1 MKNADEKSFLDN
13 NNKNDKKNSNE
24 PKKIIERIKLD
35 LFNILNL
42 CLNYSNYS
50 GIELIVVATFESFQ
64 FLYFLFLKV
73 FSDEWKIQ
81 TSNKLYLNIHKILRC
96 LLIFPDF
103 RDSNYSLFIICLFL
117 GFFFN
122 IGILFLFILIGCLL
136 KKRIKIPSAL
146 IKSLSNLINIY
157 NSILLI
163 PLLVIFLPLFHCKS
177 FIEYRKA
184 TLNMDTSFCNQG
196 KEKFYMCLAII
207 GFSLSVIYSFIF
219 ATLFYNISI
228 QYNNYLGRINPSFN
242 IYATFVKICVT
253 ILGEIFIYEIDQS
266 NINNQLLLSGFYLI
280 LFFFFYIVN
289 KLCANFYLDITR
301 KVYDII
307 TIVLFYTSICL
318 FFRTVLIK
326 FKFTSFDGFF
336 QLWIIILLFI
346 IIFQGFYPNNK
357 EKIMN
362 KLPKDIFNPRDS
374 LEYILT
380 MLKFFIHNDK
390 KENIKMFKHFIKK
403 HLLIC
408 NEDFCYLKLY
418 KKEVLDM
425 KKINKKN
432 KHLKVNNHIKNN
444 NNSNDDNQILF
455 KYLDYIFQ
463 YFLNKFPN
471 NNTLKLFFC
480 IFSLEKRN
488 KLNITK
494 YYLQSVLENKPK
506 LYQEFII
513 FQIQK
518 KIDSKNSNFSDDVF
532 TIEITN
538 QLIYDKYL
546 NQFQTEIEIL
556 AHNYQEFWKIFAI
569 EDIHNLSISKIEE
582 NGFKVLNNIEQ
593 IFFLWKKIKKLI
605 QNPIEA
611 KKLYGKFIIDIM
623 SDEILGQELIDES
636 KKITLNFHNHSY
648 QLFKNDINS
657 ISFDGSPVIIA
668 KASQNFENLRIIQL
682 TNSILRV
689 FGYVKND
696 IINHDINILLP
707 KIFRKTHSEI
717 VKNYI
722 NSNLDYKK
730 IKSRKINSFALHRM
744 GYIFPVRIQFILL
757 PTLIHNFLYAV
768 KFKNESEREYNYQ
781 GYAFI
786 NQKLDIINISSQCL
800 KLFNFSS
807 SIFYHIKN
815 PKKAKSERV
824 NLKNCIQELSP
835 QIISSILGKS
845 SRQLTQRYNNEKN
858 NITNN
863 NINEKNTNE
872 LSSRHNEIHL
882 IKKYIDEPDNLVHL
896 YNYEQIVNVLND
908 IYSDNTDRTQK
919 NNDKSNNDKNN
930 NLNIENI
937 DKSNINNKSG
947 RGSISISSGKII
959 RVDTKKSSSYQNNIK
974 GNNNNNNINIHTIPV
989 LINISEILLK
999 NISIN
1004 YYLVTCEYSFRNNIL
1019 KTPSM
1024 GIKKTNLKFNNNT
1037 NKFKYYNGQVIV
1049 FDHNT
1054 GFIIENKNNIFKY
1067 SFSEYLKK
1075 KEKKETEKIKSFS
1088 YLNLPKVSNFHDF
1101 NLTFHKNVNKDS
1113 QINSNK
1119 DSAKTSNRDS
1129 INSPIN
1135 NLKDSIN
1142 ISPQNNSNN
1151 SPSKSNKNESENE
1164 KNNFLEDDL
1173 HKNDDENSSLDN
1185 KENVELN
1192 DITKCEINKL
1202 KIFQKKKKWKQIF
1215 IFNLLNKLIF
1225 IGIIICITFSSI
1237 VYKYS
1242 NLVFLK
1248 SKKNIKALYYI
1259 SQLFNYTLS
1268 STNYFINEQIY
1279 LKSTN
1284 INNETKESL
1293 FQNLSMILFNN
1304 SYYIYD
1310 ILINNGVIL
1319 TEILDM
1325 IDERNIDKNENP
1337 NLMLL
1342 QYLLYYSNDNPIYET
1357 RNFSFIEANNEFMS
1371 SINSISTNI
1380 NQDIE
1385 NENLNETKA
1394 FFLCYNSINNF
1405 YIKVFDLILEIIDI
1419 MNDILQKKIFAILCF
1434 TYLSLNL
1441 VLFIVYFIKSKN
1453 IIIKFNQIILEFLS
1467 IKNIEFQFILK
1478 ICSDFIKK
1486 VKKDSNFEFEMN
1498 EEDDNKLKEKKKKL
1512 NDDKKTNKEFVE
1524 EKMKI
1529 IKKKIALQSFFVLLG
1544 VLIVFEIFYIINYF
1558 QMHKYEK
1565 NINNYINVFYSIQ
1578 IFYSNLNLI
1587 NIALK
1592 LEFLSNNLFPL
1603 LNSTM
1608 NTTINQRF
1616 NYYLTMQDNMTYYL
1630 ETRQKYSS
1638 NFTNYYNKY
1647 IMLYNLPI
1655 IDILISDTGNNNL
1668 CKNLTEYSL
1677 NYAISEYYVNLNELW
1692 NYYQNHNENII
1703 ENYYLNCADLIK
1715 DRIIIPYFKLIFD
1728 SLFIDGIK
1736 TCNHNKQIILIS
1748 FTLFLICF
1756 IILTIGIGIP
1766 LNNFL
1771 YKKNEK
1777 TKFLILLIPTK
1788 ILINKKSLLEIL
1800 KNEQMISL
1808 KK

>member
-1 MKNADEKSFLDN
+1 MKNADEKSFLEYSKKDIN
-13 NNKNDKKNSNE
+13 NSHE
-24 PKKIIERIKLD
+24 PKNIIGRIKLN

-64 FLYFLFLKV
+64 FLYFLFLKI
-73 FSDEWKIQ
+73 FADEWTIQ

-103 RDSNYSLFIICLFL
+103 RDSSYSFFIICLFF

-122 IGILFLFILIGCLL
+122 IGILFLFILIGYLL
-136 KKRIKIPSAL
+136 KKKIKIPSSL

-163 PLLVIFLPLFHCKS
+163 PLLVIFLPFFHCES
-177 FIEYRKA
+177 FIEYRND
-184 TLNMDTSFCNQG
+184 TLKIDNSFCKKG
-196 KEKFYMCLAII
+196 KQKFFICIAII
-207 GFSLSVIYSFIF
+207 GFSLSIIYSFIF
-219 ATLFYNISI
+219 STLFYNISI
-228 QYNNYLGRINPSFN
+228 QYNNYLGRINPIFN
-242 IYATFVKICVT
+242 IYATFVKIFVT
-253 ILGEIFIYEIDQS
+253 ILGEFFIYEIGNS
-266 NINNQLLLSGFYLI
+266 NTNNQLLISGFYLI
-280 LFFFFYIVN
+280 LFLFFYIVN
-289 KLCANFYLDITR
+289 KLSANFYLDITK

-307 TIVLFYTSICL
+307 TISLLYTSICL

-326 FKFTSFDGFF
+326 FKFTNFDGFF
-336 QLWIIILLFI
+336 QLWVIILLFI
-346 IIFQGFYPNNK
+346 IIFQVFYPNNK
-357 EKIMN
+357 EQIMN
-362 KLPKDIFNPRDS
+362 KLPKDITNPKES
-374 LEYILT
+374 LEYILV
-380 MLKFFIHNDK
+380 MLKFFIYNEK
-390 KENIKMFKHFIKK
+390 KENLKMFKHFIKK
-403 HLLIC
+403 HLFIC
-408 NEDFCYLKLY
+408 NEEFCYLKQY

-432 KHLKVNNHIKNN
+432 KNLNDNN
-444 NNSNDDNQILF
+444 NVQQNNNKKNDDNQILF

-518 KIDSKNSNFSDDVF
+518 KIESKNSNFSDDIF
-532 TIEITN
+532 TVDITN
-538 QLIYDKYL
+538 QLVYDKYL
-546 NQFQTEIEIL
+546 NQFQTQIEIL
-556 AHNYQEFWKIFAI
+556 AHNYQEFWKIFAV
-569 EDIHNLSISKIEE
+569 EDTHNLNILKIEE
-582 NGFKVLNNIEQ
+582 NGFKVLNNINQ
-593 IFFLWKKIKKLI
+593 IFYLWKKIKKLI
-605 QNPIEA
+605 QNPKEA
-611 KKLYGKFIIDIM
+611 KILYGKFIIDIM

-636 KKITLNFHNHSY
+636 KKITLNYHNHSY
-648 QLFKNDINS
+648 QLFKNDINNIS
-657 ISFDGSPVIIA
+657 IDGSPVIIA
-668 KASQNFENLRIIQL
+668 KASQNYENLRIVQI

-696 IINHDINILLP
+696 LLNHDINILLP

-722 NSNLDYKK
+722 YSNLDFKK

-757 PTLIHNFLYAV
+757 PTLIHNFLYAA

-781 GYAFI
+781 GYAII
-786 NQKLDIINISSQCL
+786 NQRLDFINISSQCL

-807 SIFYHIKN
+807 NVFYHIKN
-815 PKKAKSERV
+815 PKKVKSERI

-835 QIISSILGKS
+835 QIISSLLGKS

-858 NITNN
+858 NITIN

-882 IKKYIDEPDNLVHL
+882 IKKYIDEPDSLVHL
-896 YNYEQIVNVLND
+896 YNYEQIVNILND

-919 NNDKSNNDKNN
+919 NNDKSNNEKNNN

-959 RVDTKKSSSYQNNIK
+959 RVDTKKSSSYINNIK
-974 GNNNNNNINIHTIPV
+974 GNNNNNNIHTIPV
-989 LINISEILLK
+989 LININEILLK
-999 NISIN
+999 NISIG

-1019 KTPSM
+1019 KSPSI
-1024 GIKKTNLKFNNNT
+1024 GIKKNNFKSYNIS
-1037 NKFKYYNGQVIV
+1037 NKFKYYNDQVIV
-1049 FDHNT
+1049 FDYNI

-1067 SFSEYLKK
+1067 SFNEYLKK
-1075 KEKKETEKIKSFS
+1075 KEKKDNERIKSFS
-1088 YLNLPKVSNFHDF
+1088 YLNLPKISNFHDF
-1101 NLTFHKNVNKDS
+1101 NLTFHKNINKDS
-1113 QINSNK
+1113 QITSNK
-1119 DSAKTSNRDS
+1119 DSPKTSNKDS

-1151 SPSKSNKNESENE
+1151 SPSKSNKNENENE

-1173 HKNDDENSSLDN
+1173 HKNDDENLNLEN
-1185 KENVELN
+1185 KEKVNSN
-1192 DITKCEINKL
+1192 DVTKCEINKL
-1202 KIFQKKKKWKQIF
+1202 KIFQNKKKWEQLF
-1215 IFNLLNKLIF
+1215 IFNILNKIIF
-1225 IGIIICITFSSI
+1225 LGVIICIIFSSTFYVI
-1237 VYKYS
+1237 S
-1242 NLVFLK
+1242 NSYFIK
-1248 SKKNIKALYYI
+1248 SKKNIKGLYYI

-1268 STNYFINEQIY
+1268 STNYFINQQIY

-1284 INNETKESL
+1284 INNQTKESL
-1293 FQNLSMILFNN
+1293 FQNLSIILLNN
-1304 SYYIYD
+1304 SNYIYN
-1310 ILINNGVIL
+1310 ILINNGLIL
-1319 TEILDM
+1319 TEILDK
-1325 IDERNIDKNENP
+1325 IEQRNVDEDKNP

-1342 QYLLYYSNDNPIYET
+1342 QYLLYYSDDIPVYEN

-1371 SINSISTNI
+1371 SINSISNNI
-1380 NQDIE
+1380 NNDIE

-1394 FFLCYNSINNF
+1394 FFLCYNSINNY
-1405 YIKVFDLILEIIDI
+1405 YIKVFDVILEIIDI
-1419 MNDILQKKIFAILCF
+1419 MNYLFPKKSFYFLFFLFLIFNIFL
-1434 TYLSLNL
+1434 LS
-1441 VLFIVYFIKSKN
+1441 VYFIKSKN
-1453 IIIKFNQIILEFLS
+1453 LIIKFNQIILEFLS
-1467 IKNIEFQFILK
+1467 IKNIEFQIILK
-1478 ICSDFIKK
+1478 ICSDFVKK
-1486 VKKDSNFEFEMN
+1486 VKKDSNYEFEMN
-1498 EEDDNKLKEKKKKL
+1498 EEDDNKLKERKKKI
-1512 NDDKKTNKEFVE
+1512 NDDKKSNKEFVE
-1524 EKMKI
+1524 EKMDI
-1529 IKKKIALQSFFVLLG
+1529 LKKKIALKLFFILLG
-1544 VLIVFEIFYIINYF
+1544 VLIIFEIFYLITYF
-1558 QMHKYEK
+1558 QIYKYEN
-1565 NINNYINVFYSIQ
+1565 NIKNYINVYYSILV
-1578 IFYSNLNLI
+1578 FYSNLNLI

-1592 LEFLSNNLFPL
+1592 LELISNNIFPL

-1608 NTTINQRF
+1608 NTTLNERF
-1616 NYYLTMQDNMTYYL
+1616 IYYLTMQDNLTYYL

-1638 NFTNYYNKY
+1638 NFTNYYNKN
-1647 IMLYNLPI
+1647 IMLYYLPLINI
-1655 IDILISDTGNNNL
+1655 IITDTGNNDL
-1668 CKNLTEYSL
+1668 CKDLNEYSL
-1677 NYAISEYYVNLNELW
+1677 NYAISEYYVNLNDLW
-1692 NYYQNHNENII
+1692 NYYQNQNKNVI
-1703 ENYYLNCADLIK
+1703 EHYYLNCADLIK
-1715 DRIIIPYFKLIFD
+1715 DRIIIPYFKLMFD
-1728 SLFIDGIK
+1728 SLYIDGIE
-1736 TCNHNKQIILIS
+1736 TCNNNKQIILIC
-1748 FTLFLICF
+1748 FTLFLICLF
-1756 IILTIGIGIP
+1756 ILTIGIGIP
-1766 LNNFL
+1766 VNHFL

-1777 TKFLILLIPTK
+1777 IKFLILLIPTK